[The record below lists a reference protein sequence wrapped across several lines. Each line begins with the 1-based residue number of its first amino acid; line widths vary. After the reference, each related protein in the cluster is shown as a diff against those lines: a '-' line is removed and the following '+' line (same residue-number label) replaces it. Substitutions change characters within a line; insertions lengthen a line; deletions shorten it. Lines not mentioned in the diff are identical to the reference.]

1 MESRGACTAAR
12 VRVRSGGCL
21 GLFSDPGK
29 DRPRDQRPARTRTCV
44 RRRPR
49 EPPMPLPYITRAISR
64 PFRIT
69 TSAVNPRAAAIAI
82 WMPALALTVA
92 SAIYAKEAG
101 SLPPLLGL
109 SSSAEASDGPSTP
122 PHRDPLMTR
131 PGDTRSDA
139 SVFPSGTRWFDGRHV
154 RPARVI
160 IMRVTAY
167 SPDARSCGKFA
178 DGQTATLNSVWTNA
192 MRLVAADTDV
202 LPISGRWFRS
212 PGTPTT
218 KSSRCSTVARR
229 SRAPS
234 SMCCSRRTR
243 SPGDGVSAR
252 CP

>member
-1 MESRGACTAAR
+1 
-12 VRVRSGGCL
+12 
-21 GLFSDPGK
+21 
-29 DRPRDQRPARTRTCV
+29 
-44 RRRPR
+44 
-49 EPPMPLPYITRAISR
+49 MPLPYIPRAISR

-202 LPISGRWFRS
+202 LPFWSLVS
-212 PGTPTT
+212 VPGYAEGEVVPVLDRGAAIKGAELDVLFPTHEM
-218 KSSRCSTVARR
+218 ARR
-229 SRAPS
+229 WGV
-234 SMCCSRRTR
+234 R
-243 SPGDGVSAR
+243 SVPVTVWEYVDAEQ
-252 CP
+252 P